1 MPRNFAQDRDNG
13 SILYGGGHMP
23 IVWGVNHAARLVT
36 AKATGELS
44 RTDIEDYLDGLV
56 AAATLSYRKVLDMTG
71 SRLALSLGDVSAVGA
86 RIRAH
91 EARGPMGSVAVI
103 AGSDELYDQ
112 FRQFESV
119 VDAHRPLKIFRD
131 AEMAYAWLAVGLPD
145 GVEVSEMRRAGARPT
160 TLGAV

>member
-1 MPRNFAQDRDNG
+1 LDRDNG
-13 SILYGGGHMP
+13 SILWFGEGRMP

-36 AKATGELS
+36 AKATGELC

-56 AAATLSYRKVLDMTG
+56 AAATLSYRKVLDMT
-71 SRLALSLGDVSAVGA
+71 SSCLALSHDDVSAIGA

-91 EARGPMGSVAVI
+91 EARGRMGSVAVI

-112 FRQFESV
+112 IRQFDSV
-119 VDAHRPLKIFRD
+119 VGAQRPLKIFRN

-145 GVEVSEMRRAGARPT
+145 GVELNETRRAGPRPAAM
-160 TLGAV
+160 GAA